1 MSQSPIL
8 PTPAAPAR
16 LSEREI
22 LLTLFDLGRQVA
34 SVIAFDE
41 LLQKIPELIGR
52 LIPFDAFALYLLDDK
67 RDVLTIGYSVG
78 YPDTTGFE
86 LQTSEGEVGRFNS
99 NSEMN
104 RKIHEAL
111 DLVAK
116 KLGNT
121 RAVCKKYYVHPV
133 IINLYQGRELDRY
146 ITKLNKVETEED
158 SDGYIPEEKILL
170 KILRDSLKD
179 KKKL

>member
-1 MSQSPIL
+1 MFKGKKGVLHNVKFTSKKLATIISGCKEIPGKELFEYYDEQGTIRIVDSGMINNYI
-8 PTPAAPAR
+8 
-16 LSEREI
+16 REI
-22 LLTLFDLGRQVA
+22 SASDFTAKDFRTWAGTVQALL
-34 SVIAFDE
+34 AF
-41 LLQKIPELIGR
+41 R
-52 LIPFDAFALYLLDDK
+52 
-67 RDVLTIGYSVG
+67 
-78 YPDTTGFE
+78 
-86 LQTSEGEVGRFNS
+86 EVGRFNS

-104 RKIHEAL
+104 RKIPEAL